1 MAVAFGREGSILRQW
16 KEYSALV
23 YEAFKNTPSVDE
35 MRDRVASANI
45 NQESLLATDYLN
57 HFNEVAM
64 IMEMLP
70 DMPDFVEDV
79 KAWEAKSY
87 KQHFLD
93 STFSDKELAVAAY
106 DCVPT
111 PYLIAFEGAT
121 VRASALVRKSIPE
134 LESVIETAERDRIEI
149 VTKDICLKIEALMSA
164 MRSIINGE
172 LETLQQD
179 DIDDMLS
186 SGDTQSASP
195 PDESDVYDGAVT
207 AGDDPVALDQDSIDS
222 LFD

>member
-1 MAVAFGREGSILRQW
+1 LRQW
-16 KEYSALV
+16 KEFSDLV
-23 YEAFKNTPSVDE
+23 CAAFKTTPSVDE
-35 MRDRVASANI
+35 MRARVASANI

-79 KAWEAKSY
+79 KAWEPKSY
-87 KQHFLD
+87 KQHFQD
-93 STFSDKELAVAAY
+93 STFSEKELAVAAY

-111 PYLIAFEGAT
+111 PYLVAFEGAT
-121 VRASALVRKSIPE
+121 NRAASLLKRSIPE
-134 LESVIETAERDRIEI
+134 LETIIQTGERERIEV
-149 VTKDICLKIEALMSA
+149 VTKDICTKIEELMSM

-172 LETLQQD
+172 LETLQQGE
-179 DIDDMLS
+179 IDAMLLS
-186 SGDTQSASP
+186 PSQQEAEAPAIPEEINNSALG
-195 PDESDVYDGAVT
+195 ESNLG
-207 AGDDPVALDQDSIDS
+207 GLDQNSVDS